1 MIILFP
7 FSMMK
12 KHKGLSGII
21 SRIVLCLQFILQR
34 LQLPERHLFHTMLN
48 LPDKLFAAVFFVIHI
63 LDLMLSAAKIQNIN
77 ESTFKKTINFITPF
91 ISFP

>member
-12 KHKGLSGII
+12 KHKGLSGIV

-34 LQLPERHLFHTMLN
+34 LQLSEGHLFHAVLY
-48 LPDKLFAAVFFVIHI
+48 LADEFLAAVFVVTHI
-63 LDLMLSAAKIQNIN
+63 
-77 ESTFKKTINFITPF
+77 F
-91 ISFP
+91 

>member
-1 MIILFP
+1 MINLFP

-34 LQLPERHLFHTMLN
+34 LQLPERHLFHTMFN
-48 LPDKLFAAVFFVIHI
+48 LTD
-63 LDLMLSAAKIQNIN
+63 
-77 ESTFKKTINFITPF
+77 
-91 ISFP
+91 

>member
-34 LQLPERHLFHTMLN
+34 LQLTKRHVFHTMLN
-48 LPDKLFAAVFFVIHI
+48 LTDECLAAVFVVIHI

-77 ESTFKKTINFITPF
+77 ESTFKKPVNFITPI

>member
-1 MIILFP
+1 MINLFP

-12 KHKGLSGII
+12 KHKGPSGII

-34 LQLPERHLFHTMLN
+34 LQLPERHLFHTMFN
-48 LPDKLFAAVFFVIHI
+48 LADEFLAAVFFVIHI
-63 LDLMLSAAKIQNIN
+63 LELMLSAAKIRNKN
-77 ESTFKKTINFITPF
+77 ESTFKKTVIFITPI